1 MKFLLFKIKKFFAAL
16 PNSFRRTRVRAVYDS
31 DLKNLIDSLGIA
43 QEIESGK
50 YNCKFCNAIIT
61 FENLQAIQKEG
72 GELKFICTKLECFS
86 KI

>member
-1 MKFLLFKIKKFFAAL
+1 MKLLFKIKRFFSTL
-16 PNSFRRTRVRAVYDS
+16 PDRFRKTNIKAVYDS
-31 DLKNLIDSLGIA
+31 DLKSLINSLGIKDKIDNGA
-43 QEIESGK
+43 
-50 YNCKFCNAIIT
+50 YVCRFCNAPIT